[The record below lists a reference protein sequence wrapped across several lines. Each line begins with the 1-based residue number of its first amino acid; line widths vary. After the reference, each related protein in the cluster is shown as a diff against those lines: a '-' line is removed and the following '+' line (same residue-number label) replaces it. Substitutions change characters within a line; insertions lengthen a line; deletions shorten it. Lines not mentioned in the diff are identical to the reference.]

1 MFCWLRGDERRKGFG
16 GMEGVGKSSG
26 RLLLRLDDM
35 DVRFGCGKDT

>member
-1 MFCWLRGDERRKGFG
+1 MRGGRVLE